1 MNSLMKDR
9 QLFLGCFGTCTQFFK
24 KMGFVW
30 LVWILSFNISFA
42 NSSNCYAIKN
52 TDAKNF
58 CLAISQQQVSYCYSI
73 RESDDK
79 NMCLAQVK
87 KQKSSCYSI
96 KSSDQ
101 KNQCLALVP

>member
-9 QLFLGCFGTCTQFFK
+9 QVFLGCFGTFIQFFK

-58 CLAISQQQVSYCYSI
+58 CLAISQQQASYCYSI
-73 RESDDK
+73 RENDEK

-87 KQKSSCYSI
+87 KHKSSCYSI

>member
-9 QLFLGCFGTCTQFFK
+9 QVFLGCFGTFTQFFK

-58 CLAISQQQVSYCYSI
+58 CLAISQQQASYCYSI
-73 RESDDK
+73 RVNDEK

-87 KQKSSCYSI
+87 KHKSSCYSI

>member
-1 MNSLMKDR
+1 MNSSIKNR
-9 QLFLGCFGTCTQFFK
+9 QAFLSCFYTFIRFFK
-24 KMGFVW
+24 RMGFVW
-30 LVWILSFNISFA
+30 FVWILSFNISFA

-58 CLAISQQQVSYCYSI
+58 CLAISQQQASYCYSI

>member
-1 MNSLMKDR
+1 MNSLMRDR
-9 QLFLGCFGTCTQFFK
+9 QVFLGCFGTFTQFFK
-24 KMGFVW
+24 EMGFVW

-58 CLAISQQQVSYCYSI
+58 CLAISQQQASYCYSI
-73 RESDDK
+73 RENDEK

-87 KQKSSCYSI
+87 KHKSSCYSI

>member
-9 QLFLGCFGTCTQFFK
+9 QVFLGCFGTFTQFFK

-58 CLAISQQQVSYCYSI
+58 CLAISQQQASYCYSI
-73 RESDDK
+73 RENDEK

-87 KQKSSCYSI
+87 KHKPSCYSI

>member
-1 MNSLMKDR
+1 MNSLIKDR
-9 QLFLGCFGTCTQFFK
+9 QAFLSYFWTFTQFFK
-24 KMGFVW
+24 KMGFVGF
-30 LVWILSFNISFA
+30 VWILSFNISFA

-52 TDAKNF
+52 TDSKNF

-87 KQKSSCYSI
+87 KHKSSCYSI

>member
-1 MNSLMKDR
+1 MNSLIKDR
-9 QLFLGCFGTCTQFFK
+9 QAFLSYFWTFTQFFK
-24 KMGFVW
+24 KMVFVGF
-30 LVWILSFNISFA
+30 VWILSFNISFA

>member
-1 MNSLMKDR
+1 MKDR
-9 QLFLGCFGTCTQFFK
+9 QVFLGCFGTFTQFFK

-58 CLAISQQQVSYCYSI
+58 CLAISQQQASYCYSI
-73 RESDDK
+73 KENDEK

-87 KQKSSCYSI
+87 KHKSSCYSI